1 MVSISKAVGVLSCG
15 FLLGLGVSSVA
26 SSADR
31 LDTGQWGGKIVTV
44 DDKDRFV
51 PGKEVRGEIVK
62 IDGATY
68 VVREASGAEVRMHV
82 DASTEKIKSG
92 LMPKEGEY
100 VRAKVD
106 ARGHALSFITDAPVS
121 H

>member
-1 MVSISKAVGVLSCG
+1 MVSIPKAVGVMSCG
-15 FLLGLGVSSVA
+15 FLLCLGLSTVA
-26 SSADR
+26 SADK
-31 LDTGQWGGKIVTV
+31 LTAGQSRGKIFTV

-51 PGKEVRGEIVK
+51 PGTEVRGEVVK
-62 IDGATY
+62 IDGANY
-68 VVREASGAEVRMHV
+68 IVRDASGAEVRMHV

-92 LMPKEGEY
+92 LMPKVGEY

-106 ARGHALSFITDAPVS
+106 AKGHAVSFITDAPVS

>member
-1 MVSISKAVGVLSCG
+1 MVSIPKGVGVLSCG
-15 FLLGLGVSSVA
+15 FLLCLGLSTVA
-26 SSADR
+26 LSADR
-31 LDTGQWGGKIVTV
+31 LTIGQWGGKIITV

-51 PGKEVRGEIVK
+51 PGREVRGEVVK
-62 IDGATY
+62 IDGPNY
-68 VVREASGAEVRMHV
+68 IVREASGAEVRMHV
-82 DASTEKIKSG
+82 DASTEKIKTG

-106 ARGHALSFITDAPVS
+106 DKGHAVSFITDAPVS